1 MILSRLEAEFLR
13 QIRRYVKPN
22 MTLIAAVSGGSD
34 SICLLTLLER
44 FSKTLSCSLVAVHLN
59 HGLRPE
65 ADAEEEFVRQ
75 FCEER
80 NIPLEIRHADIQ
92 SLSREKKI
100 SEELCGRQER
110 YAFFE
115 ELREKYQADWIVTA
129 HHRDDQ
135 TETVLMHL
143 IRGCGLDG
151 LSGIREC
158 SGRLLRPLLPYSK
171 ADLLAYL
178 NAHSIPFVTDQSN
191 FSDRYFRNKIRLQL
205 IPLLEELNPN
215 ISENIS
221 NSAKLFSED
230 SAFLLHY
237 AEEKFRNAY
246 TPDGLLRNA
255 LQNEPLPIRRRMLQL
270 FYRKSVH
277 AAQNLSVKQIDAM
290 LALQK
295 SGQKTDLPGGYCC
308 WCDYHT
314 LTIQK
319 QETRKAFFYPISEN
333 IPCRI
338 AELGKTVLLRR
349 AKTTDTFRF
358 ILKSA
363 DHLAI
368 RTRKNGDSFYPAG
381 MTGRKKLSDFFSDEK
396 IPYRSRDEIPVLVQ
410 NNDIIAIIGLRQ
422 DRRFL
427 KNNQNETKYEEY
439 TLEIWEEKC

>member
-1 MILSRLEAEFLR
+1 MILKRLEAEFLR

-34 SICLLTLLER
+34 SICMLTLLKR
-44 FSKTLSCSLVAVHLN
+44 FSKTLSCSIVAAHLN
-59 HGLRPE
+59 HGLRQE

-75 FCEER
+75 FCKER
-80 NIPLEIRHADIQ
+80 KIPLEIRHSDIK

-115 ELREKYQADWIVTA
+115 EIRKKYQADWIVTA

-151 LSGIREC
+151 LSGMQEC

-171 ADLLAYL
+171 DDLLAYL
-178 NAHSIPFVTDQSN
+178 NAQNIPFVTDQSN
-191 FSDRYFRNKIRLQL
+191 YSDRYFRNKIRLQL
-205 IPLLEELNPN
+205 IPLLEEMNPN
-215 ISENIS
+215 ISETIS
-221 NSAKLFSED
+221 ESAKLFSED
-230 SAFLLHY
+230 SAFLLKY

-246 TPDGLLRNA
+246 TPDGLLKSV
-255 LQNEPLPIRRRMLQL
+255 LQNEPLSIRRRILQL
-270 FYRKSVH
+270 FYRQCAH
-277 AAQNLSVKQIDAM
+277 TAQNLSAKQINAM
-290 LALQK
+290 LALKK

-319 QETRKAFFYPISEN
+319 QEVRKAFFYPLSEN
-333 IPCRI
+333 MPCRI
-338 AELGKTVLLRR
+338 LESGKTVLLRR
-349 AKTTDTFRF
+349 AEPADTFRF
-358 ILKSA
+358 FLKNT

-368 RTRKNGDSFYPAG
+368 RSRKNGDCFYPAG
-381 MTGRKKLSDFFSDEK
+381 MTGKKKLSDFLSDEK
-396 IPYRSRDEIPVLVQ
+396 IPCREREAIPVLVQ
-410 NNDIIAIIGLRQ
+410 NHDIIAVIGLRQ

-427 KNNQNETKYEEY
+427 ENNQNETKNEEY
-439 TLEIWEEKC
+439 TLEISEEKC